1 MKSPTHLIVVYV
13 LLCGMLCFGCDSG
26 DSTPDGDI
34 VDGDITD
41 TEAAD
46 EDTPDSDA
54 EEEAITEDDNSDGD
68 GDITEDETEELPDLP
83 VNSATV
89 FPVNPVATPDMID
102 VDLEVADDTNGFL
115 TSPEVNG
122 LRRLKVYSCADEGAT
137 NTINIGN
144 GPETQR
150 ICTLIQRAN
159 KEDNHSFVYDDYG
172 AAVAG
177 EFDPDDSHAEVEA
190 FYHASKFY
198 DFFTDPAVGVFDTI
212 PNRHGDDNAPI
223 NLVVNFQLPTPE
235 GSAALQPLSMA
246 MYLPR
251 DSLARGMG
259 AIYGLTG
266 PTGDI
271 IVLGQGSKADFAYD
285 GETIYHEMGHLMNQ
299 ALVNLEY
306 TISLDR
312 WGMSALENAL
322 EQGLTETMTFLV
334 GGKSGL
340 FDYID
345 LKAGPGFFRDADND
359 LTYPEDYRGIDQG
372 DAMILAGAMWD
383 VVALLRDAGL
393 SDARVTRVLL
403 LAMQSLDAA
412 EAELSFAQFA
422 SAFITALNDE
432 GLTEH
437 QTAVQAVFD
446 ARGLMNEERART
458 LPVNGDGFTL
468 NLRGAHKAMWNSVLD
483 LELDND
489 TLAVAT
495 AFVQLKTVASA
506 QESVCTLSATPH
518 IPPGSDSMYPVEG
531 QWDLRLFTR
540 VGEGIAYTKTG
551 SWKATVEYDDLL
563 TPQVDGDGT
572 VHFSFTIPQNTVM
585 YLHPVNA
592 GVSPLFLG
600 TIHLTCDAT

>member
-1 MKSPTHLIVVYV
+1 MKISKHIIV
-13 LLCGMLCFGCDSG
+13 LLVLLFGILCHGCDSG

-41 TEAAD
+41 TEAVD
-46 EDTPDSDA
+46 EDSPDSDA
-54 EEEAITEDDNSDGD
+54 EEEVITEDDNSDGD
-68 GDITEDETEELPDLP
+68 GDITEDETEEIPDP
-83 VNSATV
+83 PTNTATV
-89 FPVNPVATPDMID
+89 FPINPVATPDMIE
-102 VDLEVADDTNGFL
+102 VNLAVADDRGGVL
-115 TSPEVNG
+115 VSPEVKS

-150 ICTLIQRAN
+150 ICTLVQRAN
-159 KEDNHSFVYDDYG
+159 KEENHNFVYDDYVK
-172 AAVAG
+172 AVAG

-251 DSLARGMG
+251 DILAMGMG

-299 ALVNLEY
+299 ALVNLSN
-306 TISLDR
+306 TISFDR

-322 EQGLTETMTFLV
+322 EQGLAETMTSLV
-334 GGKSGL
+334 CGKSGL

-345 LKAGPGFFRDADND
+345 LQAGPGFFRDADND

-383 VVALLRDAGL
+383 IFALLRDAGL
-393 SDARVTRVLL
+393 SNARVTRVLL
-403 LAMQSLDAA
+403 LAITSL
-412 EAELSFAQFA
+412 QF
-422 SAFITALNDE
+422 
-432 GLTEH
+432 
-437 QTAVQAVFD
+437 
-446 ARGLMNEERART
+446 
-458 LPVNGDGFTL
+458 
-468 NLRGAHKAMWNSVLD
+468 
-483 LELDND
+483 
-489 TLAVAT
+489 
-495 AFVQLKTVASA
+495 
-506 QESVCTLSATPH
+506 
-518 IPPGSDSMYPVEG
+518 
-531 QWDLRLFTR
+531 
-540 VGEGIAYTKTG
+540 
-551 SWKATVEYDDLL
+551 
-563 TPQVDGDGT
+563 
-572 VHFSFTIPQNTVM
+572 
-585 YLHPVNA
+585 
-592 GVSPLFLG
+592 
-600 TIHLTCDAT
+600 